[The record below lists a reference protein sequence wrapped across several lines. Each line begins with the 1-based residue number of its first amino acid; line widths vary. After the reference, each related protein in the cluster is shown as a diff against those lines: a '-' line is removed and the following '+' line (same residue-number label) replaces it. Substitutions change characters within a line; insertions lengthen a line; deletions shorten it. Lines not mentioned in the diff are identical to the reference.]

1 MATTRKTTMKNTT
14 NTDIEKCIIK
24 CEPRRELACGYTKV
38 KIMPNNY
45 SKIILVAGITSKSIQ
60 DLTNELLEYAI
71 NNASIQVD
79 EDTIVNV
86 ADIGR

>member
-1 MATTRKTTMKNTT
+1 MVARKTTVK
-14 NTDIEKCIIK
+14 TDTENNEKCIIK

-45 SKIILVAGITSKSIQ
+45 SKIILISGITGKSIQ

-71 NNASIQVD
+71 SKASIQVD
-79 EDTIVNV
+79 ENNIVDI
-86 ADIGR
+86 ADMGR